1 MKMAV
6 DRAMVEAVQLKHVNL
21 KQWTCLRCMF
31 FIACQD
37 LPDSFHATF
46 SIAISVYSY
55 DLEHFT
61 FDCVCA
67 LCLSIIDQNCNCMP
81 YLCSSVVYLTRRYA
95 RSDLADAFTDSQSLI
110 LRTDVSIYLPVCER
124 KQIGYFSRE

>member
-1 MKMAV
+1 
-6 DRAMVEAVQLKHVNL
+6 MVEAVQLKHVNL

-31 FIACQD
+31 FMACQD

-81 YLCSSVVYLTRRYA
+81 ISAPPLFTSQDVT